1 MATCRCA
8 SPIEQARAA
17 RRALCYA
24 RPMRNLIRA
33 TLVLASAVVLS
44 SALVAAQ
51 ESVGGKWALD
61 VDSPQGVMKVD
72 LVLNVAGESV
82 KGTIA
87 SELGESAFT
96 GTAKDGAVKFTFDM
110 SGPQGPM
117 TITTSATVS
126 GDAIKGEMDYGQGV
140 APFTGKRAAQ

>member
-1 MATCRCA
+1 
-8 SPIEQARAA
+8 
-17 RRALCYA
+17 
-24 RPMRNLIRA
+24 MRYLIR
-33 TLVLASAVVLS
+33 VILALALAAVVP
-44 SALVAAQ
+44 ALLLAQDGVA
-51 ESVGGKWALD
+51 GKWVLD

-72 LVLNVAGESV
+72 LVLDVSGEAL

-87 SELGESAFT
+87 SEMGESAFT
-96 GTAKDGAVKFTFDM
+96 GTVKDGAVKFTFDM

-117 TITTSATVS
+117 TIVTSGTVS